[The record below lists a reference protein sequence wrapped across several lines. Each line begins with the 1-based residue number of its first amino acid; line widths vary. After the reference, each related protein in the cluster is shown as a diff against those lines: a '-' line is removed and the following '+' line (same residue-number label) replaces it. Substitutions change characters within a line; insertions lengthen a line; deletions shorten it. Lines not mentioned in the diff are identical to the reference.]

1 MGLILRTGAA
11 SDVGLVRTNNE
22 DSAFTGQRL
31 LAVADGVGGMPAGE
45 VASDLVIR
53 ALAGLEEA
61 PAAAEPLI
69 QLRDAVEAANQRIRA
84 SSEADDGRHGMGT
97 TVTALLLSG
106 DQLALLH
113 VGDSRCYLLRDGQL
127 GQVTRDDTYVQ
138 SLVDQGVMTREDARR
153 HPRRSVVTQ
162 AVQGVP
168 LSPTAQMLTPAPGD
182 RYLLCSD
189 GLSDYV
195 DDAAIAEA
203 LRSYRDPQDCADR
216 LVALA
221 LEAGAP
227 DNVTV
232 IVADVAADNS
242 ASPGDGSGDGSG
254 HGSGGGADGGPSV
267 DPYATADLPAP
278 PG

>member
-22 DSAFTGQRL
+22 DSAFTGRRL

-45 VASDLVIR
+45 VASDLVIQS
-53 ALAGLEEA
+53 LAGLEEA
-61 PAAAEPLI
+61 PAEAEPLGR
-69 QLRDAVEAANQRIRA
+69 LRDAVEAANQRIRA

-97 TVTALLLSG
+97 TVTALLLHD

-138 SLVDQGVMTREDARR
+138 TLVDQGVMSREDARR
-153 HPRRSVVTQ
+153 HPQRSVVTQ

-168 LSPTAQMLTPAPGD
+168 LSPAARMLTPAPGD

-216 LVALA
+216 LVQLA
-221 LEAGAP
+221 LDAGAP

-232 IVADVAADNS
+232 IVADVAADT
-242 ASPGDGSGDGSG
+242 
-254 HGSGGGADGGPSV
+254 GADPAAAPGAGSAGGPGV